1 LYLFS
6 TTLADGYMLAC
17 LWDIEMLA
25 AEIIQKQIDAL
36 KEVITRLERLKED
49 VEPMKLDEAEEL
61 WDSIDMNTLKNA
73 HNFGD
78 FMEIVRQVSAY
89 YSIGVKR

>member
-1 LYLFS
+1 M
-6 TTLADGYMLAC
+6 LADGYTPVC
-17 LWDIEMLA
+17 LRDIEMLA
-25 AEIIQKQIDAL
+25 SELIQKQIDAL
-36 KEVITRLERLKED
+36 KEVIAKLERLKED

-61 WDSIDMNTLKNA
+61 WDSIDIDTLKNA

-78 FMEIVRQVSAY
+78 FMEIVRRVSAY